1 VSQTRDPDLAVAA
14 EEAALVA
21 RIARGDVQE
30 PIAELHRR
38 YGKRLYRFGYQYLRN
53 EGLADELVQ
62 ETFVRLWRT
71 AGRFDAAKASVGTYL
86 FVLARSAAADLYK
99 RPSSRPLVSDVDIP
113 EPAIPDSVDQIINSL
128 VVREAQDS
136 LPSAQAEVIRLTLEE
151 GLTQTQ
157 VAQRLNLPL
166 GTVKTRT
173 FFGMRALRA
182 ALIKRGVVNA

>member
-1 VSQTRDPDLAVAA
+1 MSQTRDPDLAVAA

-128 VVREAQDS
+128 VVREALDS

>member
-128 VVREAQDS
+128 VVREALDS